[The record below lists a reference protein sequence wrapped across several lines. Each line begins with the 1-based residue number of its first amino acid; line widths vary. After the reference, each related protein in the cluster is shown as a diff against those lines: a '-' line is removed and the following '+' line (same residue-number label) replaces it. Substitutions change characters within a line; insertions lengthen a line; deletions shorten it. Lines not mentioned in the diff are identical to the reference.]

1 MSRDDNL
8 DDGEIDVPSVDLD
21 VENEV
26 NGSEQVVI
34 LAFLVNWCGCIPDCR
49 VLEQWEEIC
58 NEIIFES
65 GRNLAIR
72 NDGTII
78 IEPTDRQKYV
88 EKIPRGC
95 GTRGVV
101 DGICFLRGDFDESV
115 CLKSDVSE
123 QANPEVVFGMDGE
136 HSDVIITRLPME
148 IADRIRYIR
157 SDTFSEHNVENSL
170 CLPREFSRNA
180 NGMSG

>member
-1 MSRDDNL
+1 MHGVSRDDNL

-21 VENEV
+21 AENEV
-26 NGSEQVVI
+26 NGSEQVVTS
-34 LAFLVNWCGCIPDCR
+34 AFLVNWGGCIPDCR
-49 VLEQWEEIC
+49 VLEPWEEIG

-65 GRNLAIR
+65 GRNVANR

-123 QANPEVVFGMDGE
+123 QANLEVVFDMDAE
-136 HSDVIITRLPME
+136 DSDIIVTKMPME
-148 IADRIRYIR
+148 LA
-157 SDTFSEHNVENSL
+157 VE
-170 CLPREFSRNA
+170 
-180 NGMSG
+180 